1 MCGHTGLVPGMDDTQ
16 VTVRIPAAR
25 TRGRNAGD
33 IGVAVL
39 RLVVLVCYVAAV
51 YAVVVYLVEAV
62 WPDSPGVL
70 RALLLLCAATVS
82 AVTVNPVD
90 QFVRRALGHLRGA
103 GQATPYDTLSVLSG
117 RLASARTVADAMP
130 ALARMLAEGTG
141 AARAEAWLLVGDHL
155 VPAAAW
161 PAVDPAPEPVT
172 FAELAGRPGI
182 DYATLVA
189 DGDGTLGALA
199 IGKREGDF
207 LTPLDV
213 RLVGDIRHSAGL
225 LMRNA
230 RLGALLAERIDEM
243 ARQEAQLRASRR
255 RIVNARDIA
264 RQRLVDEITST
275 VRHNLTRMRAQLPRM
290 RGAMAVEDDAA
301 PAMLARM
308 QAEATQLIEH
318 FRSIVHG
325 VYPPV
330 LRDHGLAA
338 ALDGLAATL
347 PRTVHV
353 TADGVGRYPP
363 DIEATMYFVAT
374 TLTRLRATGE
384 EPLQLRVRTEEG
396 VLHLSVTDSIAD
408 DIPTFPAEALADVQ
422 DRLAAL
428 GGALRIAHSDG
439 VVMAAHVPVDGA

>member
-1 MCGHTGLVPGMDDTQ
+1 M
-16 VTVRIPAAR
+16 PAAR
-25 TRGRNAGD
+25 PRARRAGD
-33 IGVAVL
+33 VGVAVL
-39 RLVVLVCYVAAV
+39 RLFVLVCYVAAV
-51 YAVVVYLVEAV
+51 YALIVYLVEAA

-70 RALLLLCAATVS
+70 RAVLLLCAATVS
-82 AVTVNPVD
+82 AVTVHPVD
-90 QFVRRALGHLRGA
+90 QLVRRALGRVRGA
-103 GQATPYDTLSVLSG
+103 RQVTPYDTLSVLSG

-141 AARAEAWLLVGDHL
+141 AARAEAWLLVGDRL
-155 VPAAAW
+155 VLAAAW
-161 PAVDPAPEPVT
+161 PAVDPPPPTT
-172 FAELAGRPGI
+172 FADLAGRSGI
-182 DYATLVA
+182 DYATPVV
-189 DGDGTLGALA
+189 DGDGALGALA

-213 RLVGDIRHSAGL
+213 RLVNDIRHSAGL

-243 ARQEAQLRASRR
+243 ARQETQLRASRR

-275 VRHNLTRMRAQLPRM
+275 VRHNLAHLRAELPRM
-290 RGAMAVEDDAA
+290 RGAMAVEDPGA

-308 QAEATQLIEH
+308 QAEATRLIEH

-353 TADGVGRYPP
+353 SAEGIGRYPP

-374 TLTRLRATGE
+374 TLTRLRATGD
-384 EPLQLRVRTEEG
+384 EPLQLRCWTERS
-396 VLHLSVTDSIAD
+396 VLRLSVTDSIAD

-422 DRLAAL
+422 DRLAGL
-428 GGALRIAHSDG
+428 GGALLIEHDG
-439 VVMAAHVPVDGA
+439 GVLMQAHVPLDVG

>member
-1 MCGHTGLVPGMDDTQ
+1 VPGLDDTQ
-16 VTVRIPAAR
+16 VTVRIPATR
-25 TRGRNAGD
+25 TRGRSAADVGM
-33 IGVAVL
+33 AAL
-39 RLVVLVCYVAAV
+39 RLVVLVCYVAVV
-51 YAVVVYLVEAV
+51 YGLIVYLVEAV
-62 WPDSPGVL
+62 WPDSPGAL
-70 RALLLLCAATVS
+70 RAVLLLSAATVC
-82 AVTVNPVD
+82 AVTLRPVD
-90 QFVRRALGHLRGA
+90 QLVRRALGHLRGA
-103 GQATPYDTLSVLSG
+103 PQATPYDTLTALSG
-117 RLASARTVADAMP
+117 QLASARTVDDALP

-141 AARAEAWLLVGDHL
+141 SAQAEAWLLVADRFVL
-155 VPAAAW
+155 TAAW
-161 PAVDPAPEPVT
+161 PDRAVTSEPAVAG
-172 FAELAGRPGI
+172 FADLAGRPDI

-199 IGKREGDF
+199 IGKRDGDF
-207 LTPLDV
+207 LTPVDV
-213 RLVGDIRHSAGL
+213 QLVNDIRHSAAL

-230 RLGALLAERIDEM
+230 QLGARLAERIHEM
-243 ARQEAQLRASRR
+243 ADQETQLRASRR

-275 VRHNLTRMRAQLPRM
+275 VRHNLSRMRAQLPAM
-290 RGAMAVEDDAA
+290 RGALAADGEDV

-353 TADGVGRYPP
+353 RSAGVGRYSP

-374 TLTRLRATGE
+374 TLARLRATGAGDAA
-384 EPLQLRVRTEEG
+384 LQLRCWTEEQE
-396 VLHLSVTDSIAD
+396 LHLSLVDRVAD

-428 GGALRIAHSDG
+428 GGALHIRHRDG
-439 VVMAAHVPVDGA
+439 VLMRAYVPLDGTPR